1 MFASA
6 PSKARGLELARPMV
20 TSPSTPVI
28 ELRGCS
34 KWYGPVLGVS
44 EVSWT
49 VSGGV
54 VGLLGPN
61 GAGKSTLIKMMT
73 GLLRPSRGEVRIFG
87 ESPFDSANVRAKIG
101 YCPEHEGMYGELS
114 ALEFVAHM
122 GELAGYSRAEALSA
136 AERSLA
142 SFGMSD
148 AAHRR
153 VKGFSKGMLQ
163 RTKLA
168 QAMAHDPEVVILD
181 EPLTGVD
188 PLGRTEIA
196 DAVRAL
202 GAAGKTV
209 LISSHV
215 LHEVESITEDILVV
229 YRGQVL
235 AEGNLFEIRQLIDK
249 HPHRI
254 RVECDAPRELGSRI
268 AGSMHVH
275 QLAYEREAIIVETR
289 DPDRCYDELAS
300 ASLDAEVTIRSL
312 TSPDNNLGAV
322 FDYLTGER
330 R

>member
-1 MFASA
+1 MTVASKPA
-6 PSKARGLELARPMV
+6 
-20 TSPSTPVI
+20 VI
-28 ELRGCS
+28 ELDGCS

-44 EVSWT
+44 EVTWT
-49 VSGGV
+49 ISGGV

-61 GAGKSTLIKMMT
+61 GAGKSTLIKMIC
-73 GLLRPSRGEVRIFG
+73 GLLRPSRGSVRVFG
-87 ESPFDSANVRAKIG
+87 GLPFENAGVRARLG
-101 YCPEHEGMYGELS
+101 YLPEHEGVYPELT
-114 ALEFVAHM
+114 AFEFVAHM
-122 GELAGYSRAEALSA
+122 AELAGLSRAQSREA
-136 AERSLA
+136 AEASLA
-142 SFGMSD
+142 KFGMSE

-168 QAMAHDPEVVILD
+168 SSMAHDPELIVLD

-196 DAVRAL
+196 EAIRSL

-215 LHEVESITEDILVV
+215 LHEVESITEDILVI

-254 RVECDAPRELGSRI
+254 RVDCDDPHKLGALV
-268 AGSMHVH
+268 AGAGHIT
-275 QLAYEREAIIVETR
+275 QLAYDRGAVVVETR
-289 DPDRCYDELAS
+289 DPDRCYDHIARSCLES
-300 ASLDAEVTIRSL
+300 EIVIRSL
-312 TSPDNNLGAV
+312 TSPDNNLSAV